1 LFNQSGRPFH
11 QAAMASLGVSPAYH
25 RATATATYEH
35 LHADATVLVDRGLGP
50 QVAIASPAP
59 FKEIGHE
66 LTHYLS
72 VKPREREQ
80 THDLSQW
87 SR

>member
-1 LFNQSGRPFH
+1 
-11 QAAMASLGVSPAYH
+11 MTSLGVSPAYH
-25 RATATATYEH
+25 RRTYEH

-59 FKEIGHE
+59 FKEIDHE
-66 LTHYLS
+66 MTHYLS

-80 THDLSQW
+80 THGPRSG
-87 SR
+87 RARERGVGRG